1 MGELERFADQDEGV
15 RQILDR
21 RGRVE
26 NARFQSEQSMK
37 NSSSYLRRTSPK
49 SSQVVGSGRRSQF

>member
-1 MGELERFADQDEGV
+1 MAELERFADQDEGV

-26 NARFQSEQSMK
+26 NVKYQSEQSMK
-37 NSSSYLRRTSPK
+37 NSSYYLRKTSPK
-49 SSQVVGSGRRSQF
+49 SSQVMSNGKRSQF